1 MQEYWSGLPS
11 PSPGDLPDPG
21 VEPVPLMS
29 SVLESKFSTTSTTRS
44 NDVFFSSRFLESK
57 MKRNA
62 VIIVTEII
70 LLREIKVQNFMNH
83 L

>member
-11 PSPGDLPDPG
+11 PSPEDFPDPG

-29 SVLESKFSTTSTTRS
+29 SVLESKFSTTSATRS

>member
-11 PSPGDLPDPG
+11 PSPEDFPDPG